1 MFVCVKAAV
10 PWCCYAVR
18 HKNIISIKCESV
30 FQSYSNYWCI
40 LWNKNVN
47 VLCMFKLSMQIRWS
61 LLDIPPIFL
70 ETSLTKK
77 SESALVGK
85 YLIITDRAHECIS

>member
-1 MFVCVKAAV
+1 MF
-10 PWCCYAVR
+10 
-18 HKNIISIKCESV
+18 
-30 FQSYSNYWCI
+30 
-40 LWNKNVN
+40 
-47 VLCMFKLSMQIRWS
+47 MLSMQIRWS

-77 SESALVGK
+77 SESALVEK